1 MDRNRAN
8 IDHSV
13 PAPEVL
19 CNNKDMERA
28 LFKILA
34 ELKAG
39 FKLMLVR
46 WRSRPIKK
54 ANRF

>member
-1 MDRNRAN
+1 MDRNRAT

-28 LFKILA
+28 LFKILTK
-34 ELKAG
+34 LKAG
-39 FKLMLVR
+39 FQ
-46 WRSRPIKK
+46 IN
-54 ANRF
+54 AG